1 MRESIKSLIN
11 SGLKDSIHNVVK
23 SMVSNGA
30 LSSVN
35 SMIKSMLG
43 EKDNKDKIDSA
54 IQSQIK
60 K

>member
-1 MRESIKSLIN
+1 
-11 SGLKDSIHNVVK
+11 
-23 SMVSNGA
+23 MVSNGA
-30 LSSVN
+30 LGSVN

-43 EKDNKDKIDSA
+43 EKENKDKINSA